1 MGKRGVRI
9 PRHAPAPKGWL
20 GESYER
26 TRCHFDRREKSLSTT
41 PPGCWGFLTS
51 FEMAGMSWKWCFSH
65 PEGEGLCV

>member
-26 TRCHFDRREKSLSTT
+26 TRCHFDRREKSHATT
-41 PPGCWGFLTS
+41 LHKPPENC
-51 FEMAGMSWKWCFSH
+51 
-65 PEGEGLCV
+65 